1 MTKHEAI
8 KKLITLFGP
17 DAETNEA
24 IKLAMIA
31 LVDALDE
38 AEPAKPK
45 PKEKKT
51 EAKPKKTAPKKRKP
65 FDNGKMRVLLEG
77 GWEVSKIADEMGV
90 TTQTIYKHMKEE
102 GLVK

>member
-31 LVDALDE
+31 LVDTLDK

-45 PKEKKT
+45 
-51 EAKPKKTAPKKRKP
+51 AKAAPKKEPKRKK
-65 FDNGKMRVLLEG
+65 FDTGKLRALLNG
-77 GWEVSKIADEMGV
+77 GWSVPKIADEMGV
-90 TTQTIYKHMKEE
+90 DASTIYYHMKKE
-102 GLVK
+102 GLTSDRT

>member
-31 LVDALDE
+31 LVDTLDDT
-38 AEPAKPK
+38 APAKPK
-45 PKEKKT
+45 
-51 EAKPKKTAPKKRKP
+51 AKAAPKKEAKRKN
-65 FDNGKMRVLLEG
+65 FDTGKLRALLNG
-77 GWEVSKIADEMGV
+77 GWSVPKIADEMGV
-90 TTQTIYKHMKEE
+90 DASTIYYHMKKE
-102 GLVK
+102 GLASDRT